1 MKNVLLTALFLI
13 LFSCGARA
21 GESERPFML
30 AMDYSAL
37 TRLALDDSFRRTN
50 AELNT
55 EQAAEKKET
64 APVSEMTPENIEK
77 KWEVIKDFSPKPRSL
92 SGKASFDANKTVSV
106 GAAAGYTFPEENE
119 QTQVRTDSSYSVKIN
134 VEMAL

>member
-1 MKNVLLTALFLI
+1 MKTTLLTALFLI

-21 GESERPFML
+21 GELERPFML

-50 AELNT
+50 TALN
-55 EQAAEKKET
+55 EQQTVAKGNE
-64 APVSEMTPENIEK
+64 PVSEVTPEAIEK

-92 SGKASFDANKTVSV
+92 SGKASFDANETVSV
-106 GAAAGYTFPEENE
+106 GAAAGYTFPESNE
-119 QTQVRTDSSYSVKIN
+119 QTQTRTDSSYSVKIN

>member
-1 MKNVLLTALFLI
+1 MKNALLTALFLI

-21 GESERPFML
+21 GELEQPFML

-37 TRLALDDSFRRTN
+37 TRLALDDSFKRTN
-50 AELNT
+50 AEQT
-55 EQAAEKKET
+55 TVKEN
-64 APVSEMTPENIEK
+64 APVSEMTPESIEK

-92 SGKASFDANKTVSV
+92 TGKASFDANETVSV

-119 QTQVRTDSSYSVKIN
+119 QTQTRTDSSYSVKIN

>member
-1 MKNVLLTALFLI
+1 MKNALLTALFLI

-21 GESERPFML
+21 GELEQPFML

-37 TRLALDDSFRRTN
+37 TRLALDDSFKRTN
-50 AELNT
+50 AELNA
-55 EQAAEKKET
+55 EQTTVKEN
-64 APVSEMTPENIEK
+64 APVSEMTSESIEK

-92 SGKASFDANKTVSV
+92 TGKASFDANETVSV

-119 QTQVRTDSSYSVKIN
+119 QTQTRTDSSYSVKIN